1 MAADT
6 TTSFE
11 VVGSADEAADIRAAV
26 AGLTVPT
33 LLARQCRSRPDAVSI
48 HWMRDGEWQ
57 AWTWRQYGAQV
68 ARMAGALERLG
79 FGRGDRALLM
89 THPRPEFHVI
99 DSAVLLLGGCPI
111 SIYNSSPAERV
122 RYLAAHCRASLVVV
136 EGREL
141 LARVLAVRAE
151 LPDLRH
157 VVVID
162 PAPTGS
168 GDTGG
173 GTGSEAAGG
182 ENLGGGAAGDV
193 PPGVLRWDDL
203 LAADPVDLE
212 ARAATAGPDDPC
224 TVIYTSGTIGVPK
237 GVMLDHRAVIWQ
249 CESYLRRL
257 DRDLTGARW
266 VSYLPVAHIATRFY
280 AQYFHVYAGL
290 EDITCPNPADVES
303 VLIDRPPHLFF
314 APPRLWEKYLISLRE
329 WIGAMDDPARATR
342 LTRAM
347 RVGEEAALLELTG
360 GDVPPRLARE
370 REELRPATR
379 ELRARLGLGDLLTG
393 AIGAA
398 PANPQLTAAWIGLG
412 VPMFEGYGLS
422 ESTGMLTVDP
432 FAYRLGSV
440 GRPMPGVELRVA
452 PDGELH
458 FRAGSA
464 FRSYLDDPE
473 QTAAAVDAEGW
484 VRTGDLATID
494 DGYVRLRGRKKELI
508 ITAGGENVSPVAVE
522 FALAAQL
529 LVGQVCVLGD
539 GQPALGAL
547 VVLDPQAA
555 AVWAGVNGI
564 PFTHVDELAADPR
577 VLAEVGRQIARAN
590 DLLVRQ
596 EKVRRFHVLR
606 HEWPLDSDE
615 LTPTAKLRRD
625 QIAAKYQ
632 AEIAAMFAAPANV
645 EVMPRAVAA
654 NHSS

>member
-1 MAADT
+1 M
-6 TTSFE
+6 
-11 VVGSADEAADIRAAV
+11 
-26 AGLTVPT
+26 
-33 LLARQCRSRPDAVSI
+33 
-48 HWMRDGEWQ
+48 
-57 AWTWRQYGAQV
+57 
-68 ARMAGALERLG
+68 
-79 FGRGDRALLM
+79 
-89 THPRPEFHVI
+89 I

-162 PAPTGS
+162 PAPTG
-168 GDTGG
+168 
-173 GTGSEAAGG
+173 
-182 ENLGGGAAGDV
+182 
-193 PPGVLRWDDL
+193 
-203 LAADPVDLE
+203 
-212 ARAATAGPDDPC
+212 PDDPC
-224 TVIYTSGTIGVPK
+224 TVIYTSGTTGVPK

-249 CESYLRRL
+249 CESCLRRL
-257 DRDLTGARW
+257 DRDLTGARR

-314 APPRLWEKYLISLRE
+314 APPRLGEKYLISLRE

-342 LTRAM
+342 LTR
-347 RVGEEAALLELTG
+347 
-360 GDVPPRLARE
+360 
-370 REELRPATR
+370 
-379 ELRARLGLGDLLTG
+379 
-393 AIGAA
+393 
-398 PANPQLTAAWIGLG
+398 
-412 VPMFEGYGLS
+412 
-422 ESTGMLTVDP
+422 
-432 FAYRLGSV
+432 AYRLGSV